1 MRLLLAITV
10 MLAAVA
16 GLLWLTFADR
26 QAVHVYRGEHPPR
39 SRPASEPVNLALVLG
54 GGGPRGF
61 AHIGVLKVL
70 EAEGIRPDL
79 IVGSSMGAIVGSA
92 YSRLGKATDLESG
105 LLASAPPWWRDLTL
119 TRRPWFKGDWLE
131 AQLRITLQD
140 ARLEDLPLRI
150 FAVATHAE
158 AGEPVAFSHGDAV
171 TAVRASAAV
180 PGLFKRVGIAGQE
193 YFDGDI
199 SAPVPVG
206 IARMNGARIV
216 IAVDVMSH
224 PDAMPYEMRD
234 YPELSLSDYYRH
246 AINRNELRQ
255 ADVVIQPV
263 IGYYIGTGG
272 EDRQRAI
279 AAGEV
284 AARAALPAIRA
295 ALGRTAAGTAP
306 VLIDPTANPGVP
318 QKR

>member
-1 MRLLLAITV
+1 MALAFA
-10 MLAAVA
+10 M
-16 GLLWLTFADR
+16 GLLWLVFADR
-26 QAVHVYRGEHPPR
+26 QAVHVYRGDHPPR
-39 SRPASEPVNLALVLG
+39 PEPATKFANLALVLG

-79 IVGSSMGAIVGSA
+79 IVGSSMGAIVGTA
-92 YSRLGKATDLESG
+92 YARQGNAAALESE
-105 LLASAPPWWRDLTL
+105 LLATTPPWWRDLTL

-131 AQLRITLQD
+131 AQLRLALHD
-140 ARLEDLPLRI
+140 VRLEQLPLRI
-150 FAVATHAE
+150 FAVATRVDT
-158 AGEPVAFSHGDAV
+158 GEPVAFSAGDAA

-180 PGLFKRVGIAGQE
+180 PGLFKRVEIAGSE

-199 SAPVPVG
+199 SAPVPVA
-206 IARMNGARIV
+206 IARSAGARVV

-224 PDAMPYEMRD
+224 PSGMPYEMRD
-234 YPELSLSDYYRH
+234 YPDLALGDFYRH
-246 AINRNELRQ
+246 AINRNELRL

-263 IGYYIGTGG
+263 LGYYMGTSG

-279 AAGEV
+279 AAGET

-295 ALGRTAAGTAP
+295 AIDRNRPGTLP
-306 VLIDPTANPGVP
+306 VPEASALKTGVP
-318 QKR
+318 EKR

>member
-1 MRLLLAITV
+1 MRVLLAISLT
-10 MLAAVA
+10 LAAVV
-16 GLLWLTFADR
+16 GLLWLLFADR
-26 QAVHVYRGEHPPR
+26 QSVHVYRGEHPPHTNP
-39 SRPASEPVNLALVLG
+39 STEPVNLALVLG

-92 YSRLGKATDLESG
+92 YARLGKAEDLESG
-105 LLASAPPWWRDLTL
+105 LLASTPHWWRDLTL

-131 AQLRITLQD
+131 AQLRATLQN

-158 AGEPVAFSHGDAV
+158 TGDAA

-199 SAPVPVG
+199 SAPVPVS
-206 IARMNGARIV
+206 IARMNGARNV

-224 PDAMPYEMRD
+224 PDGMPYEMRD

-255 ADVVIQPV
+255 ADTLIQPV
-263 IGYYIGTGG
+263 IGYYIGTGS
-272 EDRQRAI
+272 EDRRRAI

-295 ALGRTAAGTAP
+295 ALSRSAAGTAP
-306 VLIDPTANPGVP
+306 IPSDPTANSRVQ